1 MSPTAPMIVDR
12 DMIQSLK
19 RAREPYEAKDGLLS
33 IGETTII
40 EKGFSIE
47 IISSYQQPSQFLCST

>member
-1 MSPTAPMIVDR
+1 MSPPAPMIVDR

-19 RAREPYEAKDGLLS
+19 RARELYEAKDGLS

-40 EKGFSIE
+40 EKGI
-47 IISSYQQPSQFLCST
+47 